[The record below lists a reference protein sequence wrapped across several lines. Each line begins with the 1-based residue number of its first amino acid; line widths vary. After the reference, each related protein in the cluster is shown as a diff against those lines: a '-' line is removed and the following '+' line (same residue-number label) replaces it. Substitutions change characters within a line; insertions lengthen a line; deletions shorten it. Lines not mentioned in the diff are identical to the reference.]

1 MSGWIWQAE
10 VPVKGTGAPILV
22 SILKQCEAAVRQ
34 EFHRTAGGCPMCLRL
49 FTLQEMLL
57 TCLFSCLIYPF
68 SQPLRRKENHTTVG
82 YARVSSTDQDLSVQL
97 EKLAGCN
104 KVFKEKR
111 SGVDTGRP
119 ELKRCL
125 EYLREGDTLL
135 VTKIDRLARS
145 TSDLYRIITEL
156 ADKGVAFRV
165 VDDPTIDT
173 TNRTGK
179 LVMGILA
186 LIAEF
191 ENDIRRERQMDGI
204 AKAKE
209 RGVQFGRR
217 LELTPEKVAEI
228 KALRQSGRT
237 VPEIIRQ
244 TSLSK
249 ATVYRAL
256 A

>member
-1 MSGWIWQAE
+1 MWF
-10 VPVKGTGAPILV
+10 PI
-22 SILKQCEAAVRQ
+22 
-34 EFHRTAGGCPMCLRL
+34 
-49 FTLQEMLL
+49 TLM
-57 TCLFSCLIYPF
+57 P
-68 SQPLRRKENHTTVG
+68 NVG
-82 YARVSSTDQDLSVQL
+82 YARVSSTGQDLAVQF
-97 EKLAGCN
+97 EKLEATGCE

-125 EYLREGDTLL
+125 EYLREGDSLL

-145 TSDLYRIITEL
+145 TSDLYWIISQF

-165 VDDPTIDT
+165 LDDPSMDT
-173 TNRTGK
+173 TSRTGK

-209 RGVQFGRR
+209 RGIRFVYQVNSQEGQGFWFRCGSKKIPQSCREMQSAKPNQRVRR
-217 LELTPEKVAEI
+217 GW
-228 KALRQSGRT
+228 LRPS
-237 VPEIIRQ
+237 
-244 TSLSK
+244 
-249 ATVYRAL
+249 
-256 A
+256 